1 MKFLVLAVIAIVA
14 FIVYRKFQR
23 YRRERFVRDF
33 PFPKSIPQKLM
44 KHYPHLNESQVE
56 RVMYG
61 LREYFVICNT
71 AGRRMVSMPSQV
83 VDIAWH
89 EFILFTRS
97 YEEFCKQGLG
107 RFLHHTP
114 AEAMS
119 SPQIAQ
125 DGIKRA
131 WRLSCL
137 REGLDPKNTLV
148 LPTLFA
154 LDAEL
159 AIPDGFAYVMNCA
172 GADGKHVYCA
182 GHIGCGGGCGG
193 GCAGDSGS
201 SDGGCGGGCGGD

>member
-1 MKFLVLAVIAIVA
+1 MKYVVLAVIVIVA
-14 FIVYRKFQR
+14 VVVYRKVQR
-23 YRRERFVRDF
+23 YRRESFVREYQF
-33 PFPKSIPQKLM
+33 PRSIPEKVLS
-44 KHYPHLNESQVE
+44 HYPHLDASQVD

-61 LREYFVICNT
+61 LREYFAISNT

-83 VDIAWH
+83 VDVAWH

-97 YEEFCKQGLG
+97 YEEFCKSGLG

-119 SPQIAQ
+119 TPQIAQ

-137 REGLDPKNTLV
+137 REGLDSKNTLV

-154 LDAEL
+154 LDTEL
-159 AIPDGFAYVMNCA
+159 AIPDGFEYVMNCTSA
-172 GADGKHVYCA
+172 EGKPVYCA
-182 GHIGCGGGCGG
+182 GHIGCGGGCSS
-193 GCAGDSGS
+193 GCAGDSAGG
-201 SDGGCGGGCGGD
+201 DGGCGGGCGGD